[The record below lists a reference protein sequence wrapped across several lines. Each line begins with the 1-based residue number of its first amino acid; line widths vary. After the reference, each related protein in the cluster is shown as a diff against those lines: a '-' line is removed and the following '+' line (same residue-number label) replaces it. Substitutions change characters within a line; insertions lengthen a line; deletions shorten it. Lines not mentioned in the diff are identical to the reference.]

1 MEIKK
6 SGWGLHFHTATGRC
20 VRCTLPAR
28 EGGKRSDSCWSCSG
42 FKPVRFFFF
51 FSPPNSD
58 RRRFRALRVRMI
70 IEQTNKKKQ
79 NPSPSTCEP
88 GSEDDGSDASSP
100 LQTTRPSASSVFLHN
115 SIIRFFY
122 VDASCSENMEF
133 LKGPRTPPCT
143 CQRSPAVAAAAAAVA
158 AASRSPRC
166 G

>member
-6 SGWGLHFHTATGRC
+6 SGWRFTSTRRRGDA
-20 VRCTLPAR
+20 
-28 EGGKRSDSCWSCSG
+28 SG
-42 FKPVRFFFF
+42 VRFPRGKEENGATHVGVARASSLFAFFF
-51 FSPPNSD
+51 PPPNSD

-70 IEQTNKKKQ
+70 IEEQTKKNNRTLLRQ
-79 NPSPSTCEP
+79 PAIPV
-88 GSEDDGSDASSP
+88 SEDDGSDASSP

-143 CQRSPAVAAAAAAVA
+143 CQRSPAVAAAAAA
-158 AASRSPRC
+158 ASRSPRC